1 MTFTTILKGI
11 GLVSVGIL
19 CFSAYIKSKKTTKKI
34 DKMVS
39 NDELKSRMD
48 RIIEW
53 VKTCDTKASIML
65 TLVCLVM
72 SFIFTS
78 DFILTGFSKIIQ
90 SLRLY
95 MDTKGSGSIGD
106 ISISALFAVVFMTCY
121 IYYSLGSVY
130 RLIMVLYSKI
140 EESQIESGLRKR
152 VYQCANR
159 LFKYKPSSK
168 TTGDAYLNSLIH
180 FNNIANYD
188 SYEAYKS
195 AMESSENH
203 EQEDLLSQIYINANR
218 CKEKFNDYNA
228 AIRWMIY
235 SILFLIPLFVSISS
249 FMTYRG

>member
-1 MTFTTILKGI
+1 MPANTGTSEYLAENRTFT
-11 GLVSVGIL
+11 
-19 CFSAYIKSKKTTKKI
+19 IKP
-34 DKMVS
+34 MVS
-39 NDELKSRMD
+39 TEELKLRMD

-65 TLVCLVM
+65 TLVCLVL

-78 DFILTGFSKIIQ
+78 DFILTGFSKVIQ

-95 MDTKGSGSIGD
+95 MDTKGNNSFGD
-106 ISISALFAVVFMTCY
+106 VSISAIFAVASMAGFV
-121 IYYSLGSVY
+121 YYSLGSVY

-140 EESQIESGLRKR
+140 EESQIENGLKKR
-152 VYQCANR
+152 VYQCANW

-168 TTGDAYLNSLIH
+168 TTSDAYLNSLIH
-180 FNNIANYD
+180 FNNIANYN

-195 AMESSENH
+195 AMESSGNH

-228 AIRWMIY
+228 AIRWMMY